1 MHKVQIPWGKKWVG
15 GDWVYQ
21 HVRFQQAPCPPNWWS
36 WVVSTTLF
44 KITSKRARSIFFTNF
59 ITSHNSSKIQSG
71 NCEINR
77 KNLIL
82 LSSLSRFKLE
92 AYSSCL
98 WDSLLQALTPIR
110 TDTLRIYSLGQNA
123 LPLATWFFLYN
134 PNLNWH
140 SYPIN
145 LIVLILHFEVW
156 TSFSMTFAFPV
167 TSAGLR
173 CP

>member
-1 MHKVQIPWGKKWVG
+1 MWDFNKLPALQTGEAGLFLQHYLKLQVKEHAQSFLQILLQVIIQVRYKVVILRIK
-15 GDWVYQ
+15 
-21 HVRFQQAPCPPNWWS
+21 
-36 WVVSTTLF
+36 
-44 KITSKRARSIFFTNF
+44 
-59 ITSHNSSKIQSG
+59 
-71 NCEINR
+71 R
-77 KNLIL
+77 KNLICYPL
-82 LSSLSRFKLE
+82 CHVLNWKHTLD
-92 AYSSCL
+92 SCL

-156 TSFSMTFAFPV
+156 TSFSMTFAFQ
-167 TSAGLR
+167 
-173 CP
+173 